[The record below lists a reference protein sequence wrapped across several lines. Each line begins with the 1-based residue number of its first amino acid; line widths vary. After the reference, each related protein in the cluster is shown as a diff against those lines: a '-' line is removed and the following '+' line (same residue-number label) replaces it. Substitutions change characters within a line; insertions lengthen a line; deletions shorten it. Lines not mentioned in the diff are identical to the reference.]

1 MAARSAA
8 DPGARHSAAALTVDL
23 ESVYREHS
31 VPLLRFLTRFTGD
44 SDIAADAVQEA
55 FIRMVER
62 PPRTDRVR
70 TWLFEVAM
78 NVARGSGR
86 TRSRRLRLLNGE
98 PPATFVSAAPV
109 DAHTQLEV
117 TERRQIVRAALE
129 KLAERDRT
137 ILLMKAEGF
146 SLQEIA
152 QVIGTSPGSVG
163 TLAARALERLAREL
177 RLDDEGEWR

>member
-1 MAARSAA
+1 M
-8 DPGARHSAAALTVDL
+8 DF
-23 ESVYREHS
+23 EFIYREHS

-44 SDIAADAVQEA
+44 RDIAADVVQEA

-62 PPRTDRVR
+62 PPRTDNLRP
-70 TWLFEVAM
+70 WLFKVAM
-78 NVARGSGR
+78 NLARGSGR
-86 TRSRRLRLLNGE
+86 TRSRRLRLLDGE

-117 TERRQIVRAALE
+117 KEQRQIVRAALG
-129 KLAERDRT
+129 KLPERDRT

-177 RLDDEGEWR
+177 RLDDEGDRR

>member
-1 MAARSAA
+1 M
-8 DPGARHSAAALTVDL
+8 DF
-23 ESVYREHS
+23 EIVYREHS

-44 SDIAADAVQEA
+44 SDVAADAVQEA

-62 PPRTDRVR
+62 PPRTDNVR
-70 TWLFEVAM
+70 TWLFKVAM
-78 NVARGSGR
+78 NVVRGSGR
-86 TRSRRLRLLNGE
+86 TRSRRLRLLDGE

-109 DAHTQLEV
+109 DAHSQLEV
-117 TERRQIVRAALE
+117 TERRQTVREALE

-177 RLDDEGEWR
+177 RLDDEEDRR

>member
-1 MAARSAA
+1 M
-8 DPGARHSAAALTVDL
+8 DF
-23 ESVYREHS
+23 EIIYREHS

-62 PPRTDRVR
+62 PPRTDNVR
-70 TWLFEVAM
+70 TWLFKVAV
-78 NVARGSGR
+78 NVVRGSGR
-86 TRSRRLRLLNGE
+86 KRSRRLRLLDGE

-117 TERRQIVRAALE
+117 KERRRIVRVALE
-129 KLAERDRT
+129 KLVERDRT

-152 QVIGTSPGSVG
+152 QVIGTRPGSVG

-177 RLDDEGEWR
+177 RLDDEGDRR

>member
-1 MAARSAA
+1 
-8 DPGARHSAAALTVDL
+8 
-23 ESVYREHS
+23 
-31 VPLLRFLTRFTGD
+31 
-44 SDIAADAVQEA
+44 
-55 FIRMVER
+55 MVER

-117 TERRQIVRAALE
+117 TERRQI
-129 KLAERDRT
+129 
-137 ILLMKAEGF
+137 LLMKAEGF

-163 TLAARALERLAREL
+163 TLAARALARLAREL